1 MHLNCSKST
10 YLLNIQNR
18 QDVLSNLDQL
28 DGWFMRKKNWVSKT
42 SSRGKKYHKKVSEQ
56 EVFQ

>member
-28 DGWFMRKKNWVSKT
+28 DGWFMRKKKL
-42 SSRGKKYHKKVSEQ
+42 GK
-56 EVFQ
+56 